1 MCPKHPSMN
10 EETGTNADDAC
21 GQRVVLVVE
30 DSVLVAMAI
39 EDSLNER
46 GLQVIVAATLAAA
59 EQMVERNVPDLALL
73 DLQLPDGLSLDLACR
88 LRDAGCTVAITSALD
103 SGAVP
108 DSHRFAVQFRK
119 PTSPDLLADWAVASL
134 KGGATTDRPTPETR
148 TFTSCSRPGTG

>member
-1 MCPKHPSMN
+1 MCRKFEHMN
-10 EETGTNADDAC
+10 EETGTKIHQAC
-21 GQRVVLVVE
+21 GRAVVLVLE

-39 EDSLNER
+39 EDALNDR
-46 GLQVIVAATLAAA
+46 GLEVIVASTLAAA
-59 EQMVERNVPDLALL
+59 EQMVARNAPDLALL
-73 DLQLPDGLSLDLACR
+73 DLHLPDGLSLDLACR

-134 KGGATTDRPTPETR
+134 QGTRPADMPNTPVP
-148 TFTSCSRPGTG
+148 SCSRPGTG

>member
-1 MCPKHPSMN
+1 MCPKPRHMN
-10 EETGTNADDAC
+10 EETGTIADEAC

-39 EDSLNER
+39 EDALNER
-46 GLQVIVAATLAAA
+46 GLQVIVASTLAAA
-59 EQMVERNVPDLALL
+59 EQMVVRHAPDLALL

-88 LRDAGCTVAITSALD
+88 LRDAGCTVAITSGLD

-134 KGGATTDRPTPETR
+134 QGCQQASMQSTSVP
-148 TFTSCSRPGTG
+148 SCSRSGTG